1 MDRQDHRS
9 NYARSWY
16 ALSHTQDADGDDKQ
30 WRLVQKIMDKLKEYN
45 DVIIQQDSMLRMK
58 APSQRDLHDVQK
70 YLESSHMGPSALFG
84 SDAEVWGSVERPHSH
99 AKDLITLLGRHE
111 YDSFSQ

>member
-1 MDRQDHRS
+1 ME
-9 NYARSWY
+9 AR
-16 ALSHTQDADGDDKQ
+16 T
-30 WRLVQKIMDKLKEYN
+30 KIMDKLKEYN
-45 DVIIQQDSMLRMK
+45 DAIIQQDSMLRMK

-111 YDSFSQ
+111 YDSFSQWVTERASRGFLRVGWPQAKSSWKEPHL